1 MRDREIS
8 VEQEHLDRVYRR
20 LEEKIH
26 EAEFLMND
34 AAKRGQVGTPGALAE
49 RDAQVFRAG
58 IHLNRLNNE
67 FEDFLFGRI
76 DLLLGKDGKKGP
88 DGAYTAV
95 EPAEGAVRDD
105 GTADIAETL
114 HIGRIGVLDS
124 EYAPLVIDWRAP
136 AAAPFYRSTPVD
148 PGRVVRRRVI
158 RSKGRRVL
166 GVEDDLMRPELK
178 AFLDGGELAVIG
190 DGALMAA
197 LGQARS
203 HTMRDIV
210 ASIQAE
216 QDLVIRAPAASVTY
230 VEGGPGT
237 GKTAVALHRAAYLLY
252 QDRRRYSGGILIVSP
267 TPLLVAYTEGVLPS
281 LGEEGQVAIR
291 AIGSL
296 VDGAEATLYDS
307 PSTARAKGS
316 YRMLRVLRKAARGAL
331 ELGPAGMLGGAD
343 GSGTGAG
350 GGSASGSGASGA
362 DASGAGAG
370 GADASGTGTG
380 GANGTRSGRS
390 AGNGTGS
397 EMSGAEASGTGVGG
411 ANGTRSGRSAGNGTG
426 SEMSGAD
433 ASGSEAGEAEA
444 SGSGTSGADASGT
457 GTSGAYGTR
466 SGRSGANGAGAGNGS
481 GVGTAAANGR
491 GSGTAPASSGSASA
505 TAPTQLSFGDD
516 GDGESP
522 AAPAPVGPPTRL
534 RVVAFGRRL
543 ELEAAEL
550 ERIRRNA
557 LGGTAPV
564 NLLRPRARK
573 LLLDALWAQSGA
585 ATRHTDPE
593 LAAELRSSF
602 DEDVTSEDS
611 FIAFLDAW
619 WPELTPRA
627 VLAAMADERRL
638 GRWARRILNPGEVR
652 RVARSLRRDG
662 HSVHDI
668 AMLDELQAILGTPAR
683 PRKKRELDPL
693 DQLTGLE
700 ELMPVRE
707 ESQRERAE
715 RLAQERTE
723 YAHVIVDEAQDLTPM
738 QWRMVGRRGRHAT
751 WTVVG
756 DPAQSSW
763 SDPDEAA
770 EARDEAL
777 GTRPRR
783 RFELTVNYRNPAEI
797 AELAAKVLALAMP
810 GSKAPSA
817 VRSTGVEPRFT
828 VVQKSLG
835 ETVRAEAARLLDLV
849 DGTVGVVVAMQR
861 REEAARWLAG
871 LGERVVALGSLE
883 AKGLEYDAT
892 VVVSPAEIADESPA
906 GLRVLYV
913 ALTRATQQLTVVSAD
928 RDQPDGSGVPDLLR
942 D

>member
-1 MRDREIS
+1 MAAQAQQDSAVDSEHGPVRGDSAREDSVRDREIS

-26 EAEFLMND
+26 EAEFLMHD
-34 AAKRGQVGTPGALAE
+34 AAQRGHVGTPGALAE

-95 EPAEGAVRDD
+95 EPAEGALGPDR
-105 GTADIAETL
+105 TADIAETL
-114 HIGRIGVLDS
+114 HIGRIGVLD
-124 EYAPLVIDWRAP
+124 EDYAPLVIDWRAP

-166 GVEDDLMRPELK
+166 GVEDDLMRPEVT
-178 AFLDGGELAVIG
+178 ARLDGEELAVVG

-197 LGQARS
+197 LGQARTHS
-203 HTMRDIV
+203 MRDIV

-216 QDLVIRAPAASVTY
+216 QDRVIRAPAASVTY

-252 QDRRRYSGGILIVSP
+252 QDRRRYAGGILIVSP

-296 VDGAEATLYDS
+296 VEGAEATLYDS
-307 PSTARAKGS
+307 PATARAKGS
-316 YRMLRVLRKAARGAL
+316 ARMLRVLRKAARGAL
-331 ELGPAGMLGGAD
+331 EPAD
-343 GSGTGAG
+343 S
-350 GGSASGSGASGA
+350 
-362 DASGAGAG
+362 
-370 GADASGTGTG
+370 
-380 GANGTRSGRS
+380 
-390 AGNGTGS
+390 
-397 EMSGAEASGTGVGG
+397 
-411 ANGTRSGRSAGNGTG
+411 
-426 SEMSGAD
+426 
-433 ASGSEAGEAEA
+433 
-444 SGSGTSGADASGT
+444 
-457 GTSGAYGTR
+457 
-466 SGRSGANGAGAGNGS
+466 
-481 GVGTAAANGR
+481 
-491 GSGTAPASSGSASA
+491 
-505 TAPTQLSFGDD
+505 PTL
-516 GDGESP
+516 
-522 AAPAPVGPPTRL
+522 L

-543 ELEAAEL
+543 ELEAEEL
-550 ERIRRNA
+550 AGIRRTV

-564 NLLRPRARK
+564 NLLRPRARR
-573 LLLDALWAQSGA
+573 LLLDALWEKSGA

-602 DEDVTSEDS
+602 DEDVSSEDS
-611 FIAFLDAW
+611 FLAFLDAW
-619 WPELTPRA
+619 WPELTPGA

-638 GRWARRILNPGEVR
+638 GRWARRVLNAGEVR
-652 RVARSLRRDG
+652 KVARSLRREG

-668 AMLDELQAILGTPAR
+668 ALLDELQAIVGTPAR
-683 PRKKRELDPL
+683 PRKRREPDPL

-700 ELMPVRE
+700 ELMPQRE
-707 ESQRERAE
+707 ETQWERAE

-770 EARDEAL
+770 AARDEAL

-810 GSKAPSA
+810 GSHSPSA
-817 VRSTGVEPRFT
+817 VRSTGVEPRFA
-828 VVQKSLG
+828 VVSDSLAP
-835 ETVRAEAARLLDLV
+835 TVRAEAARLLDLV
-849 DGTVGVVVAMQR
+849 DGTVGVVVAMNR
-861 REEAARWLAG
+861 REEARRWLAG
-871 LGERVVALGSLE
+871 LGDRVVALGSLE

-913 ALTRATQQLTVVSAD
+913 ALTRATQQLTVVSCE
-928 RDQPDGSGVPDLLR
+928 RDEPDASGVPDLLR

>member
-1 MRDREIS
+1 MAAQAQQETALDAVSDKSAQDSLRDREIS
-8 VEQEHLDRVYRR
+8 GEQTHLDRVYRR
-20 LEEKIH
+20 LEEKIR

-76 DLLLGKDGKKGP
+76 DLLLGKDGQKGP

-95 EPAEGAVRDD
+95 EPADGSVRDD
-105 GTADIAETL
+105 NTADIAETL
-114 HIGRIGVLDS
+114 HIGRIGVLDT

-166 GVEDDLMRPELK
+166 GVEDDLMRPELT
-178 AFLDGGELAVIG
+178 AFLDGDRLAVIG

-252 QDRRRYSGGILIVSP
+252 QDRRRYAGGILIVSP

-307 PSTARAKGS
+307 PAVARTKGS

-331 ELGPAGMLGGAD
+331 E
-343 GSGTGAG
+343 
-350 GGSASGSGASGA
+350 
-362 DASGAGAG
+362 
-370 GADASGTGTG
+370 
-380 GANGTRSGRS
+380 AN
-390 AGNGTGS
+390 
-397 EMSGAEASGTGVGG
+397 
-411 ANGTRSGRSAGNGTG
+411 
-426 SEMSGAD
+426 
-433 ASGSEAGEAEA
+433 
-444 SGSGTSGADASGT
+444 
-457 GTSGAYGTR
+457 
-466 SGRSGANGAGAGNGS
+466 
-481 GVGTAAANGR
+481 
-491 GSGTAPASSGSASA
+491 
-505 TAPTQLSFGDD
+505 
-516 GDGESP
+516 ESP
-522 AAPAPVGPPTRL
+522 ARL

-543 ELEAAEL
+543 ELEAADL
-550 ERIRRNA
+550 ERVRQNA
-557 LGGTAPV
+557 LSGTAPV
-564 NLLRPRARK
+564 NMLRPRARK
-573 LLLDALWAQSGA
+573 LLLDALWERSGSA
-585 ATRHTDPE
+585 GRHTDPE

-602 DEDVTSEDS
+602 DEDVASEDE

-627 VLAAMADERRL
+627 VLEAMSDERKL
-638 GRWARRILNPGEVR
+638 GRWARRIFNPGEVR
-652 RVARSLRRDG
+652 RTARALKRDG
-662 HSVHDI
+662 LSVHDVAI
-668 AMLDELQAILGTPAR
+668 LDELQAILGTPAR
-683 PRKKRELDPL
+683 PRRRRDLDPL

-715 RLAQERTE
+715 RLAQERVE

-777 GTRPRR
+777 GSRPRR
-783 RFELTVNYRNPAEI
+783 RFTLTVNYRNPAEI

-810 GSKAPSA
+810 GSESPSA
-817 VRSTGVEPRFT
+817 VRSTGVKPHFA
-828 VVQKSLG
+828 VVRNSLS
-835 ETVRAEAARLLDLV
+835 ESVRAEAARLLDRV
-849 DGTVGVVVAMQR
+849 DGTVGVVVAMNR
-861 REEAARWLAG
+861 REEARRWLTG
-871 LGERVVALGSLE
+871 LGDRVVALGSLE

-928 RDQPDGSGVPDLLR
+928 RDEPDANGVPDLLR

>member
-1 MRDREIS
+1 MAVQAQQETAVGSVEVNAPDSVRDREIN

-34 AAKRGQVGTPGALAE
+34 AAQRGQVGTPGALAE

-58 IHLNRLNNE
+58 VHLNRLNNE

-95 EPAEGAVRDD
+95 EPAEGAVRPDD
-105 GTADIAETL
+105 TADIAETL

-166 GVEDDLMRPELK
+166 GVEDDLMRPELR
-178 AFLDGGELAVIG
+178 AFLDGEQLPVIG

-197 LGQARS
+197 LGQARG

-252 QDRRRYSGGILIVSP
+252 QDRRRYAGGILIVSP

-281 LGEEGQVAIR
+281 LGEEGQVAVR

-296 VDGAEATLYDS
+296 VDGAEATQYDS
-307 PSTARAKGS
+307 PAVARAKGS
-316 YRMLRVLRKAARGAL
+316 YRMLKVLRKAARGAL
-331 ELGPAGMLGGAD
+331 EGGDGGRGDTRPGRSTQPVQPVQPALDEPDEAPVPAG
-343 GSGTGAG
+343 T
-350 GGSASGSGASGA
+350 
-362 DASGAGAG
+362 
-370 GADASGTGTG
+370 
-380 GANGTRSGRS
+380 
-390 AGNGTGS
+390 
-397 EMSGAEASGTGVGG
+397 
-411 ANGTRSGRSAGNGTG
+411 
-426 SEMSGAD
+426 
-433 ASGSEAGEAEA
+433 
-444 SGSGTSGADASGT
+444 
-457 GTSGAYGTR
+457 
-466 SGRSGANGAGAGNGS
+466 
-481 GVGTAAANGR
+481 
-491 GSGTAPASSGSASA
+491 
-505 TAPTQLSFGDD
+505 
-516 GDGESP
+516 
-522 AAPAPVGPPTRL
+522 PTRL

-543 ELEAAEL
+543 ELEAADL
-550 ERIRRNA
+550 DRVRQSA
-557 LGGTAPV
+557 LSGTAPV

-573 LLLDALWAQSGA
+573 LLLDALWERSGA
-585 ATRHTDPE
+585 AGRHSDPE

-602 DEDVTSEDS
+602 DEDVSTEDA

-619 WPELTPRA
+619 WPELTPQS
-627 VLAAMADERRL
+627 VLRAMADERRL

-652 RVARSLRRDG
+652 KVARSLKRDG
-662 HSVHDI
+662 LSVHDI
-668 AMLDELQAILGTPAR
+668 AMLDELQAILGVPAR
-683 PRKKRELDPL
+683 PRKRRELDPL

-707 ESQRERAE
+707 ETQRERAE

-777 GTRPRR
+777 GSRPRR
-783 RFELTVNYRNPAEI
+783 RFQLTVNYRNPAEI

-810 GSKAPSA
+810 GAESPSA
-817 VRSTGVEPRFT
+817 VRSTGVVPRFT
-828 VVQKSLG
+828 AVRGSLAS
-835 ETVRAEAARLLDLV
+835 TVREEAERLLERV
-849 DGTVGVVVAMQR
+849 DGTVGVVVAMNR
-861 REEAARWLAG
+861 REEARRWLAG
-871 LGERVVALGSLE
+871 LGDRVVALGSLE

-913 ALTRATQQLTVVSAD
+913 ALTRATQQLTVVSGD
-928 RDQPDGSGVPDLLR
+928 RDEPDANGVPDLLR

>member
-1 MRDREIS
+1 MAAQAQQETALDPARDSVRDREIG

-26 EAEFLMND
+26 EAEFLMHD
-34 AAKRGQVGTPGALAE
+34 AAQRGQVGTPGALAE

-58 IHLNRLNNE
+58 VHLNRLNNE

-76 DLLLGKDGKKGP
+76 DLLPGKDGKKGP

-95 EPAEGAVRDD
+95 EPAEGAIRADR
-105 GTADIAETL
+105 TADIAETL
-114 HIGRIGVLDS
+114 HIGRIGVLDQD
-124 EYAPLVIDWRAP
+124 YAPLVIDWRAP

-166 GVEDDLMRPELK
+166 GVEDDLMRPELT
-178 AFLDGGELAVIG
+178 AFLDGHELAVIG

-252 QDRRRYSGGILIVSP
+252 QDRRRYAGGILIVSP

-307 PSTARAKGS
+307 PAVARAKGS
-316 YRMLRVLRKAARGAL
+316 YRMLKVLRKAARGAL
-331 ELGPAGMLGGAD
+331 ELND
-343 GSGTGAG
+343 
-350 GGSASGSGASGA
+350 
-362 DASGAGAG
+362 
-370 GADASGTGTG
+370 
-380 GANGTRSGRS
+380 
-390 AGNGTGS
+390 
-397 EMSGAEASGTGVGG
+397 
-411 ANGTRSGRSAGNGTG
+411 
-426 SEMSGAD
+426 
-433 ASGSEAGEAEA
+433 
-444 SGSGTSGADASGT
+444 
-457 GTSGAYGTR
+457 
-466 SGRSGANGAGAGNGS
+466 
-481 GVGTAAANGR
+481 
-491 GSGTAPASSGSASA
+491 
-505 TAPTQLSFGDD
+505 
-516 GDGESP
+516 SP
-522 AAPAPVGPPTRL
+522 QRL

-543 ELEAAEL
+543 ELEAGEL
-550 ERIRRNA
+550 EHIRRIA

-573 LLLDALWAQSGA
+573 LLLDALWEKSGG

-602 DEDVTSEDS
+602 DEDVVSEDP
-611 FIAFLDAW
+611 FIEFLDAW
-619 WPELTPRA
+619 WPELTPQA
-627 VLAAMADERRL
+627 VLRAMADERRL

-652 RVARSLRRDG
+652 KVARSLKRDG

-668 AMLDELQAILGTPAR
+668 AMLDELQAVLGAPAR
-683 PRKKRELDPL
+683 PRRRRELDPL

-715 RLAQERTE
+715 RLAQERVE

-738 QWRMVGRRGRHAT
+738 QWRMIGRRGRHAT
-751 WTVVG
+751 WTIVG

-777 GTRPRR
+777 GSRPRR
-783 RFELTVNYRNPAEI
+783 RFRLTVNYRNPAEI

-810 GSKAPSA
+810 GSESPSA
-817 VRSTGVEPRFT
+817 VRSTGVEPRFS
-828 VVQKSLG
+828 VVRDSLPQ
-835 ETVRAEAARLLDLV
+835 TVREEAARLLDRV
-849 DGTVGVVVAMQR
+849 DGTVGVVVAMNR

-871 LGERVVALGSLE
+871 LGDRVVALGSLE

-913 ALTRATQQLTVVSAD
+913 ALTRATQQLTIVSAE
-928 RDQPDGSGVPDLLR
+928 RDEPDEAGVPDLLR

>member
-1 MRDREIS
+1 MAAQAQQESAVGSVRPSAAEKSAQDDSVRDREIG
-8 VEQEHLDRVYRR
+8 VEQHHLDRVYRR
-20 LEEKIH
+20 LEVKIH

-34 AAKRGQVGTPGALAE
+34 AAQRGQVGTPGALAE

-95 EPAEGAVRDD
+95 EPAEGAVREDN
-105 GTADIAETL
+105 TADIAETL
-114 HIGRIGVLDS
+114 HIGRIGVLDADYS
-124 EYAPLVIDWRAP
+124 PLVIDWRAP

-158 RSKGRRVL
+158 RSKGRKVL
-166 GVEDDLMRPELK
+166 GVEDDLMRPELT
-178 AFLDGGELAVIG
+178 AALDGRRLSVVG

-203 HTMRDIV
+203 HSMRDIV

-252 QDRRRYSGGILIVSP
+252 QDRRRYAGGILIVSP

-296 VDGAEATLYDS
+296 VDGVSATLYDS
-307 PSTARAKGS
+307 PAVARAKGS
-316 YRMLRVLRKAARGAL
+316 YRMLKVLRKAARGAL
-331 ELGPAGMLGGAD
+331 ETP
-343 GSGTGAG
+343 
-350 GGSASGSGASGA
+350 
-362 DASGAGAG
+362 
-370 GADASGTGTG
+370 G
-380 GANGTRSGRS
+380 GANGR
-390 AGNGTGS
+390 
-397 EMSGAEASGTGVGG
+397 
-411 ANGTRSGRSAGNGTG
+411 
-426 SEMSGAD
+426 
-433 ASGSEAGEAEA
+433 
-444 SGSGTSGADASGT
+444 
-457 GTSGAYGTR
+457 
-466 SGRSGANGAGAGNGS
+466 NGS
-481 GVGTAAANGR
+481 GGSRNAA
-491 GSGTAPASSGSASA
+491 SGQLAFGEPDTAPAGS
-505 TAPTQLSFGDD
+505 
-516 GDGESP
+516 
-522 AAPAPVGPPTRL
+522 PTRL
-534 RVVAFGRRL
+534 RVVAFGRRV
-543 ELEAAEL
+543 ELESAEL
-550 ERIRRNA
+550 DRIKQNA
-557 LGGTAPV
+557 LSGTAPV

-573 LLLDALWAQSGA
+573 LLLDALWARSGA
-585 ATRHTDPE
+585 GTRHSDPE

-611 FIAFLDAW
+611 FLTFLDAW
-619 WPELTPRA
+619 WPELTPRG
-627 VLAAMADERRL
+627 VLTAMADERRL

-652 RVARSLRRDG
+652 RVARSLKRDG
-662 HSVHDI
+662 LSVHDV
-668 AMLDELQAILGTPAR
+668 AMLDELQAIVGMPAR
-683 PRKKRELDPL
+683 PRKRRDLDPL

-783 RFELTVNYRNPAEI
+783 RFTLTVNYRNPAEI

-810 GSKAPSA
+810 GSDSPSA
-817 VRSTGVEPRFT
+817 VRSTGVEPRFA
-828 VVQKSLG
+828 VVRESLAQ
-835 ETVRAEAARLLDLV
+835 TVRAEAARLLDRV
-849 DGTVGVVVAMQR
+849 DGTVGVVVAMNR

-871 LGERVVALGSLE
+871 LGDRVVALGSLE
-883 AKGLEYDAT
+883 AKGLEYDAN

-913 ALTRATQQLTVVSAD
+913 ALTRATQQLTVVSSD
-928 RDQPDGSGVPDLLR
+928 RDDPDASGVPDLLR

>member
-1 MRDREIS
+1 MAAQAQPSAVGSVHDSVRDREIS
-8 VEQEHLDRVYRR
+8 VEQEHLDRVYLR

-58 IHLNRLNNE
+58 VHLNRLNNE

-95 EPAEGAVRDD
+95 EPAEGAVRED

-178 AFLDGGELAVIG
+178 ALLDGHELAVIG

-296 VDGAEATLYDS
+296 VDGVEATLYDS

-316 YRMLRVLRKAARGAL
+316 YRMLKVLRKAARGAL
-331 ELGPAGMLGGAD
+331 E
-343 GSGTGAG
+343 GT
-350 GGSASGSGASGA
+350 SGSGASRGA
-362 DASGAGAG
+362 P
-370 GADASGTGTG
+370 
-380 GANGTRSGRS
+380 SGRRDR
-390 AGNGTGS
+390 
-397 EMSGAEASGTGVGG
+397 AEAVAQLAFGG
-411 ANGTRSGRSAGNGTG
+411 DDSPAG
-426 SEMSGAD
+426 
-433 ASGSEAGEAEA
+433 
-444 SGSGTSGADASGT
+444 
-457 GTSGAYGTR
+457 
-466 SGRSGANGAGAGNGS
+466 
-481 GVGTAAANGR
+481 
-491 GSGTAPASSGSASA
+491 
-505 TAPTQLSFGDD
+505 QLAFGDD
-516 GDGESP
+516 TQ
-522 AAPAPVGPPTRL
+522 APAGPPTRL
-534 RVVAFGRRL
+534 RVVAFNRRL
-543 ELEAAEL
+543 ELEAPEL
-550 ERIRRNA
+550 ERIRHNA

-573 LLLDALWAQSGA
+573 LLLDALWARSGA
-585 ATRHTDPE
+585 AGRHTDPE

-602 DEDVTSEDS
+602 DEDVSTEDS
-611 FIAFLDAW
+611 FVDFLNAW
-619 WPELTPRA
+619 WPELTPKA
-627 VLAAMADERRL
+627 VLTAMADERRL

-652 RVARSLRRDG
+652 KVARSLRRDG
-662 HSVHDI
+662 YSVHDI

-683 PRKKRELDPL
+683 PKKRRELDPL
-693 DQLTGLE
+693 DQLSGLE

-707 ESQRERAE
+707 ETQRERAE

-763 SDPDEAA
+763 SDPEEAA

-810 GSKAPSA
+810 GSKSPSA

-828 VVQKSLG
+828 SVQDSLAK
-835 ETVRAEAARLLDLV
+835 TVREEAARLLDRV

-871 LGERVVALGSLE
+871 LGDRVVALGSLE

-892 VVVSPAEIADESPA
+892 IVVSPAEIADESPA

-928 RDQPDGSGVPDLLR
+928 RDEPDSNGVPDLLR

>member
-1 MRDREIS
+1 MAAQVQQEMALDPVGDSVRDREIG
-8 VEQEHLDRVYRR
+8 VEQEHLDRVYQR

-34 AAKRGQVGTPGALAE
+34 AAQRGQVGTPGALAE

-76 DLLLGKDGKKGP
+76 DLLQGKDGKKGP

-95 EPAEGAVRDD
+95 EPAEGAVRPDN
-105 GTADIAETL
+105 TADIAETL
-114 HIGRIGVLDS
+114 HIGRIGVLDA

-158 RSKGRRVL
+158 RSKGRKVL

-178 AFLDGGELAVIG
+178 ATLAGNELPVIG

-252 QDRRRYSGGILIVSP
+252 QDRRRYAGGILIVSP

-291 AIGSL
+291 AVGSL
-296 VDGAEATLYDS
+296 VDGAEATQYDA
-307 PSTARAKGS
+307 PAVARAKGS
-316 YRMLRVLRKAARGAL
+316 YRMLKVLRQAARGAL
-331 ELGPAGMLGGAD
+331 ETPGAPGG
-343 GSGTGAG
+343 
-350 GGSASGSGASGA
+350 
-362 DASGAGAG
+362 
-370 GADASGTGTG
+370 
-380 GANGTRSGRS
+380 N
-390 AGNGTGS
+390 
-397 EMSGAEASGTGVGG
+397 
-411 ANGTRSGRSAGNGTG
+411 
-426 SEMSGAD
+426 
-433 ASGSEAGEAEA
+433 
-444 SGSGTSGADASGT
+444 
-457 GTSGAYGTR
+457 
-466 SGRSGANGAGAGNGS
+466 
-481 GVGTAAANGR
+481 
-491 GSGTAPASSGSASA
+491 SASA
-505 TAPTQLSFGDD
+505 PAGQVSSGQPSSGQLSFGDE
-516 GDGESP
+516 GEDGEEGDETGTR
-522 AAPAPVGPPTRL
+522 APAVTPTRL

-543 ELEAAEL
+543 ELEAPEL
-550 ERIRRNA
+550 DRIRSNA
-557 LGGTAPV
+557 LSGTAPV

-573 LLLDALWAQSGA
+573 LLLDALWSRSGA
-585 ATRHTDPE
+585 GSRHTDPE

-602 DEDVTSEDS
+602 DEDVSSEDD

-652 RVARSLRRDG
+652 RVARSLKRDG
-662 HSVHDI
+662 LSVHDV
-668 AMLDELQAILGTPAR
+668 AMLDELEAIVGTPTR
-683 PRKKRELDPL
+683 PRKKRDFDPL

-700 ELMPVRE
+700 ELMPQRE
-707 ESQRERAE
+707 ETQRERAE

-738 QWRMVGRRGRHAT
+738 QWRMIGRRGRHAT

-763 SDPDEAA
+763 SHPDEAA

-777 GTRPRR
+777 GSRPRR
-783 RFELTVNYRNPAEI
+783 RFTLTVNYRNPAEI
-797 AELAAKVLALAMP
+797 AALAAKVLALAMP
-810 GSKAPSA
+810 GSESPRA
-817 VRSTGVEPRFT
+817 VRSTGVQPRFVT
-828 VVQKSLG
+828 AVPAAGSAGGATGGAAGGQGSGGAREALSK
-835 ETVRAEAARLLDLV
+835 TVREEAARLLDQV
-849 DGTVGVVVAMQR
+849 DGTVGVVVAMNR
-861 REEAARWLAG
+861 RGEAARWLAG
-871 LGERVVALGSLE
+871 LGDRVVALGSLE

-913 ALTRATQQLTVVSAD
+913 ALTRATQQLTIVSAA
-928 RDQPDGSGVPDLLR
+928 RDEPDADGVPDLLR

>member
-1 MRDREIS
+1 MAAQVQQSAVGSVHDAQDSVRDREIS
-8 VEQEHLDRVYRR
+8 VEQEHLDRVYQR

-26 EAEFLMND
+26 EAEFLMRD

-58 IHLNRLNNE
+58 VHLNRLNNE

-95 EPAEGAVRDD
+95 EPAEGAVRPDNS
-105 GTADIAETL
+105 ADIAETL
-114 HIGRIGVLDS
+114 HIGRIGVLDEDYS
-124 EYAPLVIDWRAP
+124 PLVIDWRAP
-136 AAAPFYRSTPVD
+136 AAAPFYRSTPVE

-166 GVEDDLMRPELK
+166 GVEDDLMRPELT
-178 AFLDGGELAVIG
+178 AFLDGDRLPVIG

-197 LGQARS
+197 LGQARG

-210 ASIQAE
+210 SSIQAE
-216 QDLVIRAPAASVTY
+216 QDMVIRAPAASITY

-252 QDRRRYSGGILIVSP
+252 QDRRRYAGGILIVSP

-307 PSTARAKGS
+307 PAVARAKGS
-316 YRMLRVLRKAARGAL
+316 YRMLKVLRKAARGAL
-331 ELGPAGMLGGAD
+331 ELGPAAP
-343 GSGTGAG
+343 
-350 GGSASGSGASGA
+350 
-362 DASGAGAG
+362 
-370 GADASGTGTG
+370 
-380 GANGTRSGRS
+380 
-390 AGNGTGS
+390 
-397 EMSGAEASGTGVGG
+397 AEAP
-411 ANGTRSGRSAGNGTG
+411 
-426 SEMSGAD
+426 
-433 ASGSEAGEAEA
+433 AEE
-444 SGSGTSGADASGT
+444 TVT
-457 GTSGAYGTR
+457 
-466 SGRSGANGAGAGNGS
+466 
-481 GVGTAAANGR
+481 
-491 GSGTAPASSGSASA
+491 
-505 TAPTQLSFGDD
+505 
-516 GDGESP
+516 
-522 AAPAPVGPPTRL
+522 GPPGRL

-543 ELEAAEL
+543 ELEADEL
-550 ERIRRNA
+550 ERIRRTA

-573 LLLDALWAQSGA
+573 LLLDALWDRSGA

-602 DEDVTSEDS
+602 DEDITSEDS

-619 WPELTPRA
+619 WPELTPKA
-627 VLAAMADERRL
+627 VLAAMADEKRL
-638 GRWARRILNPGEVR
+638 GRWARRVLNPGEVR
-652 RVARSLRRDG
+652 KVARSLRRDG
-662 HSVHDI
+662 YSVHDI
-668 AMLDELQAILGTPAR
+668 AMLDELQAILGAPAR

-723 YAHVIVDEAQDLTPM
+723 YAHVIVDEAQDVTPM

-783 RFELTVNYRNPAEI
+783 RFQLTVNYRNPAEI

-810 GSKAPSA
+810 GSEAPSA
-817 VRSTGVEPRFT
+817 VRSTGVQPRFT
-828 VVQKSLG
+828 VVRESL
-835 ETVRAEAARLLDLV
+835 ERTVRAEAERLLGLV
-849 DGTVGVVVAMQR
+849 DGTVGVVVAMNR
-861 REEAARWLAG
+861 REEARRWLAG
-871 LGERVVALGSLE
+871 LGDRVVALGSLE

-913 ALTRATQQLTVVSAD
+913 ALTRATQQLTVVSGE
-928 RDQPDGSGVPDLLR
+928 RDEPDAAGVPDLLR

>member
-1 MRDREIS
+1 MAAQAQQESAVVPVHDSVRDREIR

-20 LEEKIH
+20 LEEKIS
-26 EAEFLMND
+26 EAEFLMRD
-34 AAKRGQVGTPGALAE
+34 AAQRGHVGTPGALAE

-58 IHLNRLNNE
+58 VHLNRLHNE
-67 FEDFLFGRI
+67 YEDFLFGRI
-76 DLLLGKDGKKGP
+76 DLLPGKDGKKGP

-95 EPAEGAVRDD
+95 EPAEGAVRPDN
-105 GTADIAETL
+105 TADIAETL
-114 HIGRIGVLDS
+114 HIGRIGVLD
-124 EYAPLVIDWRAP
+124 EDYAPLVIDWRAP

-158 RSKGRRVL
+158 RSKGRRVQS
-166 GVEDDLMRPELK
+166 VEDDLMRPELT
-178 AFLDGGELAVIG
+178 ASLDGRELAVIG

-197 LGQARS
+197 LGQART

-252 QDRRRYSGGILIVSP
+252 QDRRRYAGGILIVSP

-296 VDGAEATLYDS
+296 VDGAEATVYDS
-307 PSTARAKGS
+307 PAVARIKGS
-316 YRMLRVLRKAARGAL
+316 YRMLRLLRKAARGAL
-331 ELGPAGMLGGAD
+331 ELND
-343 GSGTGAG
+343 
-350 GGSASGSGASGA
+350 
-362 DASGAGAG
+362 
-370 GADASGTGTG
+370 
-380 GANGTRSGRS
+380 
-390 AGNGTGS
+390 
-397 EMSGAEASGTGVGG
+397 
-411 ANGTRSGRSAGNGTG
+411 
-426 SEMSGAD
+426 
-433 ASGSEAGEAEA
+433 
-444 SGSGTSGADASGT
+444 
-457 GTSGAYGTR
+457 
-466 SGRSGANGAGAGNGS
+466 
-481 GVGTAAANGR
+481 
-491 GSGTAPASSGSASA
+491 
-505 TAPTQLSFGDD
+505 
-516 GDGESP
+516 SP
-522 AAPAPVGPPTRL
+522 QRL

-543 ELEAAEL
+543 ELEAEEL
-550 ERIRRNA
+550 ADVRRTA

-573 LLLDALWAQSGA
+573 LLLDALWERSGA
-585 ATRHTDPE
+585 GNRHTDPE

-602 DEDVTSEDS
+602 DEDITSEDD
-611 FIAFLDAW
+611 FTAFLDAW
-619 WPELTPRA
+619 WPELTPAA
-627 VLAAMADERRL
+627 VLDAVADERRL
-638 GRWARRILNPGEVR
+638 GRWARRVLNPGEVR
-652 RVARSLRRDG
+652 KLARSLQRDG
-662 HSVHDI
+662 RSVHDI
-668 AMLDELQAILGTPAR
+668 ALLDELQAILGAPAR
-683 PRKKRELDPL
+683 PRKKREIDPL

-707 ESQRERAE
+707 ETQRERAE
-715 RLAQERTE
+715 RLAQERVE

-770 EARDEAL
+770 QARDEAL

-797 AELAAKVLALAMP
+797 AELASKVLALAMP
-810 GSKAPSA
+810 GSESPRA
-817 VRSTGVEPRFT
+817 VRSTGVEPRFA
-828 VVQKSLG
+828 VAPGALG
-835 ETVRAEAARLLDLV
+835 DTVRAEAARLLERV
-849 DGTVGVVVAMQR
+849 DGTVGVVVAMRR
-861 REEAARWLAG
+861 REEARRWLDG
-871 LGERVVALGSLE
+871 LGDRVVALGSLE

-913 ALTRATQQLTVVSAD
+913 ALTRATQQLTVVSAE
-928 RDQPDGSGVPDLLR
+928 RDEPDAAGVPDLLR

>member
-1 MRDREIS
+1 MAAQAQQESAVVPVHDTVRDREIR

-20 LEEKIH
+20 LEEKIS
-26 EAEFLMND
+26 EAEFLMRD
-34 AAKRGQVGTPGALAE
+34 AAQRGHVGTPGALAE
-49 RDAQVFRAG
+49 RDAMVFRAG
-58 IHLNRLNNE
+58 VHLNRLHNE
-67 FEDFLFGRI
+67 YEDFLFGRI

-95 EPAEGAVRDD
+95 EPAEGAVRPDN
-105 GTADIAETL
+105 TAEIAETL
-114 HIGRIGVLDS
+114 HIGRIGVLD
-124 EYAPLVIDWRAP
+124 EDYAPLVIDWRAP

-158 RSKGRRVL
+158 RSKGRRL
-166 GVEDDLMRPELK
+166 QSVEDDLMRPELK
-178 AFLDGGELAVIG
+178 ATLDGRELAVIG

-197 LGQARS
+197 LGQART

-252 QDRRRYSGGILIVSP
+252 QDRRRYAGGILIVSP

-296 VDGAEATLYDS
+296 VDGAEATVYDS
-307 PSTARAKGS
+307 PAVARIKGS
-316 YRMLRVLRKAARGAL
+316 YRMLKVLRKAARGAL
-331 ELGPAGMLGGAD
+331 ELND
-343 GSGTGAG
+343 
-350 GGSASGSGASGA
+350 
-362 DASGAGAG
+362 
-370 GADASGTGTG
+370 
-380 GANGTRSGRS
+380 
-390 AGNGTGS
+390 
-397 EMSGAEASGTGVGG
+397 
-411 ANGTRSGRSAGNGTG
+411 
-426 SEMSGAD
+426 
-433 ASGSEAGEAEA
+433 
-444 SGSGTSGADASGT
+444 
-457 GTSGAYGTR
+457 
-466 SGRSGANGAGAGNGS
+466 
-481 GVGTAAANGR
+481 
-491 GSGTAPASSGSASA
+491 
-505 TAPTQLSFGDD
+505 
-516 GDGESP
+516 SP
-522 AAPAPVGPPTRL
+522 QRL

-543 ELEAAEL
+543 ELEAEEL
-550 ERIRRNA
+550 AAIRRTA

-573 LLLDALWAQSGA
+573 LLLDALWERSGA
-585 ATRHTDPE
+585 GNRHTDPE

-602 DEDVTSEDS
+602 DEDITSEDD
-611 FIAFLDAW
+611 FTAFLDAW
-619 WPELTPRA
+619 WPELTPAA
-627 VLAAMADERRL
+627 VLDAMADERRL
-638 GRWARRILNPGEVR
+638 GRWARRILNQGEVR
-652 RVARSLRRDG
+652 KLARALQRDG
-662 HSVHDI
+662 RSVHDI
-668 AMLDELQAILGTPAR
+668 AMLDELQAILGAPAR
-683 PRKKRELDPL
+683 PRKKREVDPL

-707 ESQRERAE
+707 ETQRERAE
-715 RLAQERTE
+715 RLAQERVE

-751 WTVVG
+751 WTIVG

-770 EARDEAL
+770 QARDEAL
-777 GTRPRR
+777 GSRPRR

-810 GSKAPSA
+810 GSESPRA
-817 VRSTGVEPRFT
+817 VRSTGVEPRFAVAGRT
-828 VVQKSLG
+828 LG
-835 ETVRAEAARLLDLV
+835 DTVRAEAARLLERV
-849 DGTVGVVVAMQR
+849 DGTVGVVVAMRR
-861 REEAARWLAG
+861 REEARRWLDG
-871 LGERVVALGSLE
+871 LGDRVVALGSLE

-913 ALTRATQQLTVVSAD
+913 ALTRATQQLTVVSAE
-928 RDQPDGSGVPDLLR
+928 RDEPDAEGVPDLLR

>member
-1 MRDREIS
+1 MAAQVQQSAVGSVHDAHDSVRDREIS

-105 GTADIAETL
+105 NTADIAETL
-114 HIGRIGVLDS
+114 HIGRIGVLD
-124 EYAPLVIDWRAP
+124 EDYAPLVIDWRAP
-136 AAAPFYRSTPVD
+136 AAAPFYRATPVD

-166 GVEDDLMRPELK
+166 GVEDDLMRPELT
-178 AFLDGGELAVIG
+178 ARLDGRELPVIG

-210 ASIQAE
+210 SSIQAE
-216 QDLVIRAPAASVTY
+216 QDLVIRAPAASITY

-252 QDRRRYSGGILIVSP
+252 QDRRRYAGGILIVSP

-296 VDGAEATLYDS
+296 AVDAVGAEATLYDS
-307 PSTARAKGS
+307 PSVARAKGS
-316 YRMLRVLRKAARGAL
+316 YRMLKVLRKAARGAL
-331 ELGPAGMLGGAD
+331 ELG
-343 GSGTGAG
+343 T
-350 GGSASGSGASGA
+350 
-362 DASGAGAG
+362 
-370 GADASGTGTG
+370 
-380 GANGTRSGRS
+380 
-390 AGNGTGS
+390 
-397 EMSGAEASGTGVGG
+397 
-411 ANGTRSGRSAGNGTG
+411 
-426 SEMSGAD
+426 
-433 ASGSEAGEAEA
+433 
-444 SGSGTSGADASGT
+444 
-457 GTSGAYGTR
+457 
-466 SGRSGANGAGAGNGS
+466 
-481 GVGTAAANGR
+481 TAAAAQLALDDEAEQQVM
-491 GSGTAPASSGSASA
+491 SAP
-505 TAPTQLSFGDD
+505 
-516 GDGESP
+516 P
-522 AAPAPVGPPTRL
+522 ARL

-550 ERIRRNA
+550 ERIRRTA

-573 LLLDALWAQSGA
+573 LLLDALWAKSGA
-585 ATRHTDPE
+585 ATRHNDPE

-602 DEDVTSEDS
+602 DEDVTGEDA

-619 WPELTPRA
+619 WPELTPKA
-627 VLAAMADERRL
+627 VLAAMADEKRL

-652 RVARSLRRDG
+652 RVARSLQRDG

-668 AMLDELQAILGTPAR
+668 AMLDELQAILGAPAR
-683 PRKKRELDPL
+683 PRKRRELDPL

-707 ESQRERAE
+707 ETQWERAE

-783 RFELTVNYRNPAEI
+783 RFQLTVNYRNPAEI

-810 GSKAPSA
+810 GSEAPRA
-817 VRSTGVEPRFT
+817 VRSTGVEPRFVTTNMGHST
-828 VVQKSLG
+828 VVRESLG
-835 ETVRAEAARLLDLV
+835 RTVRAEAERLLELV
-849 DGTVGVVVAMQR
+849 DGTVGVVVAMNR
-861 REEAARWLAG
+861 REEARRWLTG
-871 LGERVVALGSLE
+871 LGDRVVALGSLE

-913 ALTRATQQLTVVSAD
+913 ALTRATQQLTVVSGERDEAD
-928 RDQPDGSGVPDLLR
+928 PAGVPDLLR

>member
-1 MRDREIS
+1 MAAQAQQSAVGSVQDSIRDHEIG

-58 IHLNRLNNE
+58 VHLNRLNNE

-95 EPAEGAVRDD
+95 EPAEGAVREDS
-105 GTADIAETL
+105 TADIAETL

-158 RSKGRRVL
+158 RSKGRKVL
-166 GVEDDLMRPELK
+166 GVEDDLMRPELR
-178 AFLDGGELAVIG
+178 AFLDGHELPVIG

-252 QDRRRYSGGILIVSP
+252 QDRRRYAGGILIVSP

-296 VDGAEATLYDS
+296 VDGVEATLYDS
-307 PSTARAKGS
+307 PSVARAKGS
-316 YRMLRVLRKAARGAL
+316 YRMLKVLRKAARGAL
-331 ELGPAGMLGGAD
+331 ELGSHSGG
-343 GSGTGAG
+343 
-350 GGSASGSGASGA
+350 SGSGQLAF
-362 DASGAGAG
+362 
-370 GADASGTGTG
+370 
-380 GANGTRSGRS
+380 
-390 AGNGTGS
+390 
-397 EMSGAEASGTGVGG
+397 
-411 ANGTRSGRSAGNGTG
+411 
-426 SEMSGAD
+426 
-433 ASGSEAGEAEA
+433 GEED
-444 SGSGTSGADASGT
+444 TS
-457 GTSGAYGTR
+457 
-466 SGRSGANGAGAGNGS
+466 
-481 GVGTAAANGR
+481 TA
-491 GSGTAPASSGSASA
+491 
-505 TAPTQLSFGDD
+505 
-516 GDGESP
+516 SP
-522 AAPAPVGPPTRL
+522 AAPPTRL

-543 ELEAAEL
+543 ELGADEL
-550 ERIRRNA
+550 ENVRRNA
-557 LGGTAPV
+557 LSGTAPV

-573 LLLDALWAQSGA
+573 LLLDALWARSGA
-585 ATRHTDPE
+585 GTRHTDPE

-602 DEDVTSEDS
+602 DEDITSEDS
-611 FIAFLDAW
+611 FIEFLDAW
-619 WPELTPRA
+619 WPELTPKA

-662 HSVHDI
+662 LSVHDI
-668 AMLDELQAILGTPAR
+668 AMLDELQAVLGTPAR
-683 PRKKRELDPL
+683 PRKRRELDPL
-693 DQLTGLE
+693 DHLTGLE

-715 RLAQERTE
+715 RLAQERVE

-783 RFELTVNYRNPAEI
+783 RFQLTVNYRNPSEI
-797 AELAAKVLALAMP
+797 ADLAAKVLALAMP
-810 GSKAPSA
+810 GSTAPSA
-817 VRSTGVEPRFT
+817 VRSTGVQPRFVT
-828 VVQKSLG
+828 TNNGRGTAARNMVVRKSLG
-835 ETVRAEAARLLDLV
+835 ETVREEAARLLDLV
-849 DGTVGVVVAMQR
+849 DGTVGVVVAMNR
-861 REEAARWLAG
+861 REEAARWLTG
-871 LGERVVALGSLE
+871 LGDRVVALGSLE

-913 ALTRATQQLTVVSAD
+913 ALTRATQQLTVVSAE
-928 RDQPDGSGVPDLLR
+928 RDQPDRDGVPDLLR

>member
-1 MRDREIS
+1 MAAQAQPSAVGSVHDSVRDREIS
-8 VEQEHLDRVYRR
+8 VEQEHLDRVYQR

-105 GTADIAETL
+105 NTADIAETL

-124 EYAPLVIDWRAP
+124 DYAPLVIDWRAP

-158 RSKGRRVL
+158 RSKGRKVL

-178 AFLDGGELAVIG
+178 ATLDGHELAVIG

-252 QDRRRYSGGILIVSP
+252 QDRRRYAGGILIVSP

-307 PSTARAKGS
+307 PSVARAKGS
-316 YRMLRVLRKAARGAL
+316 YRMLKVLRKAARGAL
-331 ELGPAGMLGGAD
+331 EQ
-343 GSGTGAG
+343 GAG
-350 GGSASGSGASGA
+350 GGTRPGGSAGRP
-362 DASGAGAG
+362 GAGA
-370 GADASGTGTG
+370 
-380 GANGTRSGRS
+380 
-390 AGNGTGS
+390 
-397 EMSGAEASGTGVGG
+397 
-411 ANGTRSGRSAGNGTG
+411 
-426 SEMSGAD
+426 
-433 ASGSEAGEAEA
+433 
-444 SGSGTSGADASGT
+444 
-457 GTSGAYGTR
+457 
-466 SGRSGANGAGAGNGS
+466 
-481 GVGTAAANGR
+481 
-491 GSGTAPASSGSASA
+491 PA
-505 TAPTQLSFGDD
+505 QLAFGDD
-516 GDGESP
+516 ADGD
-522 AAPAPVGPPTRL
+522 AATPQTPSGPPTRL

-543 ELEAAEL
+543 ELEAGDL
-550 ERIRRNA
+550 DRIRHNT

-585 ATRHTDPE
+585 AGRHTDPE

-602 DEDVTSEDS
+602 DEDVASEDS
-611 FIAFLDAW
+611 FIEFLDAW
-619 WPELTPRA
+619 WPELTPKA
-627 VLAAMADERRL
+627 VLTAMSDERRL

-652 RVARSLRRDG
+652 KVARSLKRDG
-662 HSVHDI
+662 LSVHDI
-668 AMLDELQAILGTPAR
+668 AMLDELQSILGTPAR
-683 PRKKRELDPL
+683 PKKRRELDPL

-700 ELMPVRE
+700 ELMPTRE
-707 ESQRERAE
+707 ETQRERAE
-715 RLAQERTE
+715 RLAQERVE

-770 EARDEAL
+770 GARDEAL
-777 GTRPRR
+777 GSRPRR
-783 RFELTVNYRNPAEI
+783 RFQLTVNYRNPSEI
-797 AELAAKVLALAMP
+797 ADLAAKVLALAMP
-810 GSKAPSA
+810 GSESPRA
-817 VRSTGVEPRFT
+817 VRSTGVEPRFVAT
-828 VVQKSLG
+828 NTGHSGVVRGSLG
-835 ETVRAEAARLLDLV
+835 QRVREEAARLLDLV

-861 REEAARWLAG
+861 REEAARWLTG
-871 LGERVVALGSLE
+871 LGDRVVALGSLE

-913 ALTRATQQLTVVSAD
+913 ALTRATQQLTVVSGD
-928 RDQPDGSGVPDLLR
+928 RDQPDASGVPDLLR

>member
-1 MRDREIS
+1 MAAQEAVDTVRDREIG
-8 VEQEHLDRVYRR
+8 VEQEHLDQVYRR

-34 AAKRGQVGTPGALAE
+34 AAQRGQVGTPGALAE

-76 DLLLGKDGKKGP
+76 DLLYGKDGKKGP
-88 DGAYTAV
+88 DGAYTSV
-95 EPAEGAVRDD
+95 EPAEDAVRADN
-105 GTADIAETL
+105 TADIGETL

-124 EYAPLVIDWRAP
+124 DYAPLVIDWRAP

-158 RSKGRRVL
+158 RSKGRQVL
-166 GVEDDLMRPELK
+166 GVEDDLMRPELR
-178 AFLDGGELAVIG
+178 ATLDGRELPVIG

-210 ASIQAE
+210 SSIQAE

-252 QDRRRYSGGILIVSP
+252 QDRRRYAGGILIVSP
-267 TPLLVAYTEGVLPS
+267 TPLLVSYTEGVLPS

-291 AIGSL
+291 AVGSL
-296 VDGAEATLYDS
+296 VDGAEATAYDD
-307 PSTARAKGS
+307 PAVARIKGS
-316 YRMLRVLRKAARGAL
+316 SRMLAVLRKAARGAL
-331 ELGPAGMLGGAD
+331 ETPAPRAQPELGEDADRAPAG
-343 GSGTGAG
+343 T
-350 GGSASGSGASGA
+350 
-362 DASGAGAG
+362 
-370 GADASGTGTG
+370 
-380 GANGTRSGRS
+380 
-390 AGNGTGS
+390 
-397 EMSGAEASGTGVGG
+397 
-411 ANGTRSGRSAGNGTG
+411 
-426 SEMSGAD
+426 
-433 ASGSEAGEAEA
+433 
-444 SGSGTSGADASGT
+444 
-457 GTSGAYGTR
+457 
-466 SGRSGANGAGAGNGS
+466 
-481 GVGTAAANGR
+481 
-491 GSGTAPASSGSASA
+491 
-505 TAPTQLSFGDD
+505 
-516 GDGESP
+516 
-522 AAPAPVGPPTRL
+522 PTRL

-543 ELEAAEL
+543 ELEADEL
-550 ERIRRNA
+550 RRIRHNV

-564 NLLRPRARK
+564 NLLRPRARR
-573 LLLDALWAQSGA
+573 LLLDALYAKSGA
-585 ATRHTDPE
+585 IGRHSDPE

-602 DEDVTSEDS
+602 DEDVSTEDS
-611 FIAFLDAW
+611 FLGFLDAW
-619 WPELTPRA
+619 WPELTPRQ
-627 VLAAMADERRL
+627 VLDAMADERRL

-652 RVARSLRRDG
+652 RLARSLRRPEL
-662 HSVHDI
+662 SVHDV
-668 AMLDELQAILGTPAR
+668 ALLDELNTLLGAPAR
-683 PRKKRELDPL
+683 PRRKREYDPL

-700 ELMPVRE
+700 ELMPTRE
-707 ESQRERAE
+707 ETQRERAE
-715 RLAQERTE
+715 RLAAERTE

-777 GTRPRR
+777 GSRPRR

-810 GSKAPSA
+810 GKESPRA
-817 VRSTGVEPRFT
+817 VRSTGVEPRF
-828 VVQKSLG
+828 VAVPEGAREADLA
-835 ETVRAEAARLLDLV
+835 ETVRFEARRLLEQV
-849 DGTVGVVVAMQR
+849 EGTVGVVVAMRR
-861 REEAARWLAG
+861 REEAARWLAE
-871 LGERVVALGSLE
+871 LGDRVVALGSLE

-913 ALTRATQQLTVVSAD
+913 ALTRATQQLTVVAGAGD
-928 RDQPDGSGVPDLLR
+928 LPDGEGVPDLLR

>member
-1 MRDREIS
+1 MAAQAQQDSAVDSVHDSVRDREIS
-8 VEQEHLDRVYRR
+8 VEQAHLDRVYRR

-26 EAEFLMND
+26 EAEFLMHD
-34 AAKRGQVGTPGALAE
+34 AAQRGHVGTPGALAE

-95 EPAEGAVRDD
+95 EPAEGAVRPDD
-105 GTADIAETL
+105 TADIAETL
-114 HIGRIGVLDS
+114 HIGRIGVLD
-124 EYAPLVIDWRAP
+124 EDYAPLVIDWRAP

-166 GVEDDLMRPELK
+166 GVEDDLMRPEIT
-178 AFLDGGELAVIG
+178 AYLDGEALPVIG

-197 LGQARS
+197 LGQARTHS
-203 HTMRDIV
+203 MRDIV

-307 PSTARAKGS
+307 PAVARAKGS
-316 YRMLRVLRKAARGAL
+316 SRMLKVLRKAARGAL
-331 ELGPAGMLGGAD
+331 EPE
-343 GSGTGAG
+343 GS
-350 GGSASGSGASGA
+350 
-362 DASGAGAG
+362 
-370 GADASGTGTG
+370 
-380 GANGTRSGRS
+380 
-390 AGNGTGS
+390 
-397 EMSGAEASGTGVGG
+397 
-411 ANGTRSGRSAGNGTG
+411 
-426 SEMSGAD
+426 
-433 ASGSEAGEAEA
+433 
-444 SGSGTSGADASGT
+444 
-457 GTSGAYGTR
+457 
-466 SGRSGANGAGAGNGS
+466 
-481 GVGTAAANGR
+481 
-491 GSGTAPASSGSASA
+491 
-505 TAPTQLSFGDD
+505 PTL
-516 GDGESP
+516 
-522 AAPAPVGPPTRL
+522 L

-543 ELEAAEL
+543 ELEGEELAAV
-550 ERIRRNA
+550 RRTV

-564 NLLRPRARK
+564 NLLRPRARR
-573 LLLDALWAQSGA
+573 LLLDALWAKSGA
-585 ATRHTDPE
+585 AGRHSDPE

-619 WPELTPRA
+619 WPELTPGA
-627 VLAAMADERRL
+627 VLAAMADEKRL

-652 RVARSLRRDG
+652 KVARSLRREG

-668 AMLDELQAILGTPAR
+668 ALLDELQAVLGTPAR
-683 PRKKRELDPL
+683 PRKRRELDPL

-700 ELMPVRE
+700 ELMPQRE
-707 ESQRERAE
+707 ETQRERAE

-770 EARDEAL
+770 AARDEAL

-810 GSKAPSA
+810 GSEAPSA
-817 VRSTGVEPRFT
+817 VRSTGVEPRFA
-828 VVQKSLG
+828 VVGDALAS
-835 ETVRAEAARLLDLV
+835 TVRAEAARLLDLV
-849 DGTVGVVVAMQR
+849 DGTVGVVVAMNR
-861 REEAARWLAG
+861 REEARRWLAG
-871 LGERVVALGSLE
+871 LGDRVVALGSLE

-913 ALTRATQQLTVVSAD
+913 ALTRATQQLTIVSCD
-928 RDQPDGSGVPDLLR
+928 RDEPDAAGVPDLLR

>member
-1 MRDREIS
+1 MAAQAQQDSAVDSAHASVRGNSAREDSVRDREID
-8 VEQEHLDRVYRR
+8 VEQAHLDRVYRR

-26 EAEFLMND
+26 EAEFLMHD
-34 AAKRGQVGTPGALAE
+34 AAQRGHVGTPGALAE

-95 EPAEGAVRDD
+95 EPAEGALGPDN
-105 GTADIAETL
+105 TADIAETL
-114 HIGRIGVLDS
+114 HIGRIGVLDDD
-124 EYAPLVIDWRAP
+124 YAPLVIDWRAP

-166 GVEDDLMRPELK
+166 GVEDDLMRPEVT
-178 AFLDGGELAVIG
+178 ARLDGEELAVVG

-197 LGQARS
+197 LGQARTHS
-203 HTMRDIV
+203 MRDIV

-216 QDLVIRAPAASVTY
+216 QDQVIRAPAASVTY

-252 QDRRRYSGGILIVSP
+252 QDRRRYAGGILIVSP

-307 PSTARAKGS
+307 PATARAKGS
-316 YRMLRVLRKAARGAL
+316 VRMLRVLRRAARGAL
-331 ELGPAGMLGGAD
+331 EPAD
-343 GSGTGAG
+343 S
-350 GGSASGSGASGA
+350 
-362 DASGAGAG
+362 
-370 GADASGTGTG
+370 
-380 GANGTRSGRS
+380 
-390 AGNGTGS
+390 
-397 EMSGAEASGTGVGG
+397 
-411 ANGTRSGRSAGNGTG
+411 
-426 SEMSGAD
+426 
-433 ASGSEAGEAEA
+433 
-444 SGSGTSGADASGT
+444 
-457 GTSGAYGTR
+457 
-466 SGRSGANGAGAGNGS
+466 
-481 GVGTAAANGR
+481 
-491 GSGTAPASSGSASA
+491 
-505 TAPTQLSFGDD
+505 PTL
-516 GDGESP
+516 
-522 AAPAPVGPPTRL
+522 L

-543 ELEAAEL
+543 ELEAEEL
-550 ERIRRNA
+550 AGIRHTV

-564 NLLRPRARK
+564 NLLRPRARR
-573 LLLDALWAQSGA
+573 LLLDALWAKSGA
-585 ATRHTDPE
+585 GTRHTDPE

-602 DEDVTSEDS
+602 DEDVSSEDS
-611 FIAFLDAW
+611 FTGFLDAW
-619 WPELTPRA
+619 WPELTPGA

-638 GRWARRILNPGEVR
+638 GRWARRVLNPGEVR
-652 RVARSLRRDG
+652 KVARSLRREG

-668 AMLDELQAILGTPAR
+668 ALLDELQAIVGTPAR
-683 PRKKRELDPL
+683 PRKRREQDPL

-700 ELMPVRE
+700 ELMPQRE
-707 ESQRERAE
+707 ETQWERAE

-770 EARDEAL
+770 AARDEAL

-810 GSKAPSA
+810 GSPSPSA
-817 VRSTGVEPRFT
+817 VRSTGVRPRFA
-828 VVQKSLG
+828 VVRDSLAR
-835 ETVRAEAARLLDLV
+835 TVRAEAARLLDLV
-849 DGTVGVVVAMQR
+849 DGTVGVVVAMNR
-861 REEAARWLAG
+861 REEARRWLEG
-871 LGERVVALGSLE
+871 LGDRVVALGSLE

-892 VVVSPAEIADESPA
+892 VVVSPAEVADESPA

-913 ALTRATQQLTVVSAD
+913 ALTRATQQLTVVSSE
-928 RDQPDGSGVPDLLR
+928 RDEPDGSGVPDLLR

>member
-1 MRDREIS
+1 MAAQEAVDTVRDREIG
-8 VEQEHLDRVYRR
+8 VEQEHLDQVYRR

-34 AAKRGQVGTPGALAE
+34 AAQRGQVGTPGALAE

-76 DLLLGKDGKKGP
+76 DLLYGKDGKKGP
-88 DGAYTAV
+88 DGAYTSV
-95 EPAEGAVRDD
+95 EPAEDAVRSDN
-105 GTADIAETL
+105 TADIGETL

-124 EYAPLVIDWRAP
+124 DYAPLVIDWRAP

-158 RSKGRRVL
+158 RSKGRQVL
-166 GVEDDLMRPELK
+166 GVEDDLMRPELR
-178 AFLDGGELAVIG
+178 ATLDGRELPVIG

-210 ASIQAE
+210 SSIQAE

-252 QDRRRYSGGILIVSP
+252 QDRRRYAGGILIVSP
-267 TPLLVAYTEGVLPS
+267 TPLLVSYTEGVLPS

-291 AIGSL
+291 AVGSL
-296 VDGAEATLYDS
+296 VDGAEATAYDE
-307 PSTARAKGS
+307 PAVARVKGS
-316 YRMLRVLRKAARGAL
+316 SRMVHVLRKAARGAL
-331 ELGPAGMLGGAD
+331 ETPAPKVQPELGEEEPV
-343 GSGTGAG
+343 
-350 GGSASGSGASGA
+350 
-362 DASGAGAG
+362 
-370 GADASGTGTG
+370 
-380 GANGTRSGRS
+380 S
-390 AGNGTGS
+390 AGT
-397 EMSGAEASGTGVGG
+397 
-411 ANGTRSGRSAGNGTG
+411 
-426 SEMSGAD
+426 
-433 ASGSEAGEAEA
+433 
-444 SGSGTSGADASGT
+444 
-457 GTSGAYGTR
+457 
-466 SGRSGANGAGAGNGS
+466 
-481 GVGTAAANGR
+481 
-491 GSGTAPASSGSASA
+491 
-505 TAPTQLSFGDD
+505 
-516 GDGESP
+516 
-522 AAPAPVGPPTRL
+522 PTRL

-543 ELEAAEL
+543 ELEADDL
-550 ERIRRNA
+550 RRIRHNV

-564 NLLRPRARK
+564 NLLRPRARR
-573 LLLDALWAQSGA
+573 LLLDALYSKSGA
-585 ATRHTDPE
+585 VGRHSDPE

-602 DEDVTSEDS
+602 DEDVSTEDA
-611 FIAFLDAW
+611 FLTFLDAW
-619 WPELTPRA
+619 WPELTPRQ
-627 VLAAMADERRL
+627 VLDAMSDERRL

-652 RVARSLRRDG
+652 RLARSLRRREL
-662 HSVHDI
+662 SVHDV
-668 AMLDELQAILGTPAR
+668 ALLDELNTLLGAPAR
-683 PRKKRELDPL
+683 PRKKREYDPL

-707 ESQRERAE
+707 ETQRERAE
-715 RLAQERTE
+715 RLAAERTE

-777 GTRPRR
+777 GSRPRR

-810 GSKAPSA
+810 GKESPRA
-817 VRSTGVEPRFT
+817 VRSTGVEPRFVT
-828 VVQKSLG
+828 VPAKADLA
-835 ETVRAEAARLLDLV
+835 ETVRSEAQRLLTDV
-849 DGTVGVVVAMQR
+849 DGTVGVVVAMNR
-861 REEAARWLAG
+861 RREAARWLAD
-871 LGERVVALGSLE
+871 LGDRVVALGSLE

-913 ALTRATQQLTVVSAD
+913 ALTRSTQALTVLSGD
-928 RDQPDGSGVPDLLR
+928 RDMPDGAGVPDLLR

>member
-1 MRDREIS
+1 MAAQAQQSAVGPHGSEQDSSQDSVRDREIS
-8 VEQEHLDRVYRR
+8 VEQEHLDRVYQR

-26 EAEFLMND
+26 EAEFLMTD

-58 IHLNRLNNE
+58 VHLNRLNNE

-95 EPAEGAVRDD
+95 EPAEGAVRADN
-105 GTADIAETL
+105 TADIAETL
-114 HIGRIGVLDS
+114 HIGRIGVLDQDYS
-124 EYAPLVIDWRAP
+124 PLVIDWRAP

-166 GVEDDLMRPELK
+166 GVEDDLMRPELT
-178 AFLDGGELAVIG
+178 AFLDGGTLPVIG

-197 LGQARS
+197 LGQARTHS
-203 HTMRDIV
+203 MRDIV

-252 QDRRRYSGGILIVSP
+252 QDRRRYAGGILIVSP

-296 VDGAEATLYDS
+296 VDGAEATLYDT
-307 PSTARAKGS
+307 PATARAKGS
-316 YRMLRVLRKAARGAL
+316 SRMLRVLRKAARGAL
-331 ELGPAGMLGGAD
+331 ELND
-343 GSGTGAG
+343 S
-350 GGSASGSGASGA
+350 
-362 DASGAGAG
+362 
-370 GADASGTGTG
+370 
-380 GANGTRSGRS
+380 
-390 AGNGTGS
+390 
-397 EMSGAEASGTGVGG
+397 
-411 ANGTRSGRSAGNGTG
+411 
-426 SEMSGAD
+426 
-433 ASGSEAGEAEA
+433 
-444 SGSGTSGADASGT
+444 
-457 GTSGAYGTR
+457 
-466 SGRSGANGAGAGNGS
+466 
-481 GVGTAAANGR
+481 
-491 GSGTAPASSGSASA
+491 
-505 TAPTQLSFGDD
+505 
-516 GDGESP
+516 
-522 AAPAPVGPPTRL
+522 PTRL

-543 ELEAAEL
+543 ELEAEEL
-550 ERIRRNA
+550 DRVRHNA
-557 LGGTAPV
+557 LSGTAPV

-573 LLLDALWAQSGA
+573 LLLDALWTRSGA
-585 ATRHTDPE
+585 AGRHSDPE

-602 DEDVTSEDS
+602 DEDIVTEDS
-611 FIAFLDAW
+611 FIEFLDAW
-619 WPELTPRA
+619 WPELTPRS
-627 VLAAMADERRL
+627 VLTAMADERRL
-638 GRWARRILNPGEVR
+638 GRWARRILNPGEIR

-662 HSVHDI
+662 HTVHDI
-668 AMLDELQAILGTPAR
+668 AMLDELQAILGAPVR

-700 ELMPVRE
+700 ELMPTRE

-715 RLAQERTE
+715 RLAQERVE

-777 GTRPRR
+777 GSRPRR

-797 AELAAKVLALAMP
+797 AELAARVLALAMP
-810 GSKAPSA
+810 GSKSPSA
-817 VRSTGVEPRFT
+817 VRSTGVEPRFVATNNGHGT
-828 VVQKSLG
+828 VGRDSL
-835 ETVRAEAARLLDLV
+835 EKTVRAAAERLLDQV
-849 DGTVGVVVAMQR
+849 DGTVGVVVAMDR
-861 REEAARWLAG
+861 RAEAARWLAG
-871 LGERVVALGSLE
+871 LGDRVVALGSLE

-913 ALTRATQQLTVVSAD
+913 ALTRATQQLTVVSAE
-928 RDQPDGSGVPDLLR
+928 RDEPDAAGVPDLLR
-942 D
+942 E

>member
-1 MRDREIS
+1 VAAQAQQETALDPARDSVRDREIG

-26 EAEFLMND
+26 EAEFLMHD
-34 AAKRGQVGTPGALAE
+34 AAQRGQVGTPGALAE

-58 IHLNRLNNE
+58 VHLNRLNNE

-76 DLLLGKDGKKGP
+76 DLLPGKDGKKGP

-95 EPAEGAVRDD
+95 EPAEGAIRADS
-105 GTADIAETL
+105 TADIAETL
-114 HIGRIGVLDS
+114 HIGRIGVLDQD
-124 EYAPLVIDWRAP
+124 YAPLVIDWRAP

-166 GVEDDLMRPELK
+166 GVEDDLMRPELT
-178 AFLDGGELAVIG
+178 AFLDGHELAVIG

-252 QDRRRYSGGILIVSP
+252 QDRRRYAGGILIVSP

-307 PSTARAKGS
+307 PAVARAKGS
-316 YRMLRVLRKAARGAL
+316 YRMLKVLRKAARGAL
-331 ELGPAGMLGGAD
+331 ELND
-343 GSGTGAG
+343 
-350 GGSASGSGASGA
+350 
-362 DASGAGAG
+362 
-370 GADASGTGTG
+370 
-380 GANGTRSGRS
+380 
-390 AGNGTGS
+390 
-397 EMSGAEASGTGVGG
+397 
-411 ANGTRSGRSAGNGTG
+411 
-426 SEMSGAD
+426 
-433 ASGSEAGEAEA
+433 
-444 SGSGTSGADASGT
+444 
-457 GTSGAYGTR
+457 
-466 SGRSGANGAGAGNGS
+466 
-481 GVGTAAANGR
+481 
-491 GSGTAPASSGSASA
+491 
-505 TAPTQLSFGDD
+505 
-516 GDGESP
+516 SP
-522 AAPAPVGPPTRL
+522 QRL

-543 ELEAAEL
+543 ELEAGEL
-550 ERIRRNA
+550 GHIRRIA

-573 LLLDALWAQSGA
+573 LLLDALWEKSGG

-602 DEDVTSEDS
+602 DEDVVSEDP
-611 FIAFLDAW
+611 FIEFLDAW
-619 WPELTPRA
+619 WPELTPQA
-627 VLAAMADERRL
+627 VLRAMADERRL

-652 RVARSLRRDG
+652 KVARSLKRDG

-668 AMLDELQAILGTPAR
+668 AMLDELQAVLGAPAR
-683 PRKKRELDPL
+683 PRRRRELDPL

-715 RLAQERTE
+715 RLAQERVE

-738 QWRMVGRRGRHAT
+738 QWRMIGRRGRHAT
-751 WTVVG
+751 WTIVG

-777 GTRPRR
+777 GSRPRR
-783 RFELTVNYRNPAEI
+783 RFRLTVNYRNPAEI

-810 GSKAPSA
+810 GSESPSA
-817 VRSTGVEPRFT
+817 VRSTGVEPRFS
-828 VVQKSLG
+828 VVRDSLPQ
-835 ETVRAEAARLLDLV
+835 TVREEAARLLDRV
-849 DGTVGVVVAMQR
+849 DGTVGVVVAMNR

-871 LGERVVALGSLE
+871 LGDRVVALGSLE

-913 ALTRATQQLTVVSAD
+913 ALTRATQQLTIVSAE
-928 RDQPDGSGVPDLLR
+928 RDEPDEAGVPDLLR

>member
-1 MRDREIS
+1 MAAQAQQESAVVPVHDTVRDREIR

-20 LEEKIH
+20 LEEKIS
-26 EAEFLMND
+26 EAEFLMRD
-34 AAKRGQVGTPGALAE
+34 AAQRGHVGTPGALAE

-58 IHLNRLNNE
+58 VHLNRLHHE
-67 FEDFLFGRI
+67 YEDFLFGRI

-95 EPAEGAVRDD
+95 EPAEGAVRPDN
-105 GTADIAETL
+105 TADIAETL
-114 HIGRIGVLDS
+114 HIGRIGVLD
-124 EYAPLVIDWRAP
+124 EDYAPLVIDWRAP

-158 RSKGRRVL
+158 RSKGRRVQS
-166 GVEDDLMRPELK
+166 VEDDLMRPELK
-178 AFLDGGELAVIG
+178 ATLDGREIAVIG

-197 LGQARS
+197 LGQART

-252 QDRRRYSGGILIVSP
+252 QDRRRYAGGILIVSP

-296 VDGAEATLYDS
+296 VDGAEATVYDS
-307 PSTARAKGS
+307 PAVARIKGS
-316 YRMLRVLRKAARGAL
+316 YRMLKVLRKAARGAL
-331 ELGPAGMLGGAD
+331 ELND
-343 GSGTGAG
+343 
-350 GGSASGSGASGA
+350 
-362 DASGAGAG
+362 
-370 GADASGTGTG
+370 
-380 GANGTRSGRS
+380 
-390 AGNGTGS
+390 
-397 EMSGAEASGTGVGG
+397 
-411 ANGTRSGRSAGNGTG
+411 
-426 SEMSGAD
+426 
-433 ASGSEAGEAEA
+433 
-444 SGSGTSGADASGT
+444 
-457 GTSGAYGTR
+457 
-466 SGRSGANGAGAGNGS
+466 
-481 GVGTAAANGR
+481 
-491 GSGTAPASSGSASA
+491 
-505 TAPTQLSFGDD
+505 
-516 GDGESP
+516 SP
-522 AAPAPVGPPTRL
+522 QRL

-543 ELEAAEL
+543 ELEAEEL
-550 ERIRRNA
+550 AAVRRTA

-573 LLLDALWAQSGA
+573 LLLDALWERSGA
-585 ATRHTDPE
+585 GNRHTDPE

-602 DEDVTSEDS
+602 DEDITSEDD
-611 FIAFLDAW
+611 FTAFLDAW
-619 WPELTPRA
+619 WPELTPAA
-627 VLAAMADERRL
+627 VLDAMADERRL
-638 GRWARRILNPGEVR
+638 GRWARRVLNPGEVR
-652 RVARSLRRDG
+652 KLARALQRDG
-662 HSVHDI
+662 RSVHDI
-668 AMLDELQAILGTPAR
+668 AMLDELQAILGAPAR
-683 PRKKRELDPL
+683 PRKKREIDPL

-707 ESQRERAE
+707 ETQRERAE
-715 RLAQERTE
+715 RLAQERVE

-751 WTVVG
+751 WTIVG

-770 EARDEAL
+770 QARDEAL

-810 GSKAPSA
+810 GSESPRA
-817 VRSTGVEPRFT
+817 VRSTGVEPRFA
-828 VVQKSLG
+828 VAGRSLG
-835 ETVRAEAARLLDLV
+835 DTVRAEAARLLERV
-849 DGTVGVVVAMQR
+849 DGTVGVVVAMRR
-861 REEAARWLAG
+861 REEARRWLDG
-871 LGERVVALGSLE
+871 LGDRVVALGSLE

-913 ALTRATQQLTVVSAD
+913 ALTRATQQLTVVSAE
-928 RDQPDGSGVPDLLR
+928 RDEPDADGVPDLLR

>member
-1 MRDREIS
+1 MAAQAQQDSAVDSVHDSVRDREIS
-8 VEQEHLDRVYRR
+8 VEQAHLDRVYRR

-26 EAEFLMND
+26 EAEFLMQD
-34 AAKRGQVGTPGALAE
+34 AARRGHVGTPGALAE

-76 DLLLGKDGKKGP
+76 DLLLGKDGKKGA

-95 EPAEGAVRDD
+95 EPAEGTVRPDD
-105 GTADIAETL
+105 TADIAETL
-114 HIGRIGVLDS
+114 HIGRIGVLD
-124 EYAPLVIDWRAP
+124 EDYAPLVIDWRAP

-166 GVEDDLMRPELK
+166 GVEDDLMRPEIT
-178 AFLDGGELAVIG
+178 AYLDGEALPVVG

-197 LGQARS
+197 LGQARTHS
-203 HTMRDIV
+203 MRDIV

-252 QDRRRYSGGILIVSP
+252 QDRRRYAGGILIVSP

-307 PSTARAKGS
+307 PAIARAKGS
-316 YRMLRVLRKAARGAL
+316 SRMLKVLRRAARGAL
-331 ELGPAGMLGGAD
+331 EPE
-343 GSGTGAG
+343 GS
-350 GGSASGSGASGA
+350 
-362 DASGAGAG
+362 
-370 GADASGTGTG
+370 
-380 GANGTRSGRS
+380 
-390 AGNGTGS
+390 
-397 EMSGAEASGTGVGG
+397 
-411 ANGTRSGRSAGNGTG
+411 
-426 SEMSGAD
+426 
-433 ASGSEAGEAEA
+433 
-444 SGSGTSGADASGT
+444 
-457 GTSGAYGTR
+457 
-466 SGRSGANGAGAGNGS
+466 
-481 GVGTAAANGR
+481 
-491 GSGTAPASSGSASA
+491 
-505 TAPTQLSFGDD
+505 PTL
-516 GDGESP
+516 
-522 AAPAPVGPPTRL
+522 L

-543 ELEAAEL
+543 ELEAEEL
-550 ERIRRNA
+550 AAVRRTV

-564 NLLRPRARK
+564 NLLRPRARR
-573 LLLDALWAQSGA
+573 LLLDALWAKSGA
-585 ATRHTDPE
+585 AGRHSDPE

-602 DEDVTSEDS
+602 DEDVSSEDS
-611 FIAFLDAW
+611 FIAFMDAW
-619 WPELTPRA
+619 WPELTPGA
-627 VLAAMADERRL
+627 VLAAMADEKRL
-638 GRWARRILNPGEVR
+638 GRWARRVLNPGEVR
-652 RVARSLRRDG
+652 KVARSLRRDG

-668 AMLDELQAILGTPAR
+668 ALLDELQAVLGTPAR
-683 PRKKRELDPL
+683 PRKRRELDPL

-700 ELMPVRE
+700 ELMPQRE
-707 ESQRERAE
+707 ETQWERAE

-770 EARDEAL
+770 AARDEAL

-810 GSKAPSA
+810 GSEAPTA
-817 VRSTGVEPRFT
+817 VRSTGVEPRFA
-828 VVQKSLG
+828 VVGDALAS
-835 ETVRAEAARLLDLV
+835 TVRAEAGRLLDLV
-849 DGTVGVVVAMQR
+849 DGTVGVVVAMNR
-861 REEAARWLAG
+861 REEARRWLAG
-871 LGERVVALGSLE
+871 LGDRVVALGSLE

-913 ALTRATQQLTVVSAD
+913 ALTRATQQLTIVSAD
-928 RDQPDGSGVPDLLR
+928 RDEPDAAGVPDLLR

>member
-1 MRDREIS
+1 MAAQVQQETLDSAHDSVREKEIG

-58 IHLNRLNNE
+58 VHLNRLNNE

-88 DGAYTAV
+88 DGAYTAI
-95 EPAEGAVRDD
+95 EPAEGTVRPDN
-105 GTADIAETL
+105 TADIAETL

-158 RSKGRRVL
+158 RSKGRKVL

-178 AFLDGGELAVIG
+178 ARLDGRELPVIG

-252 QDRRRYSGGILIVSP
+252 QDRRRYAGGILIVSP

-296 VDGAEATLYDS
+296 AEDTGGAEATLYDS
-307 PSTARAKGS
+307 PSVARAKGS
-316 YRMLRVLRKAARGAL
+316 YRMLKVLRKAARGAL
-331 ELGPAGMLGGAD
+331 E
-343 GSGTGAG
+343 SN
-350 GGSASGSGASGA
+350 
-362 DASGAGAG
+362 DAP
-370 GADASGTGTG
+370 
-380 GANGTRSGRS
+380 N
-390 AGNGTGS
+390 
-397 EMSGAEASGTGVGG
+397 
-411 ANGTRSGRSAGNGTG
+411 
-426 SEMSGAD
+426 
-433 ASGSEAGEAEA
+433 
-444 SGSGTSGADASGT
+444 
-457 GTSGAYGTR
+457 
-466 SGRSGANGAGAGNGS
+466 
-481 GVGTAAANGR
+481 
-491 GSGTAPASSGSASA
+491 
-505 TAPTQLSFGDD
+505 
-516 GDGESP
+516 
-522 AAPAPVGPPTRL
+522 RL

-550 ERIRRNA
+550 NRIRQSA

-573 LLLDALWAQSGA
+573 LLLDALWSQSGA
-585 ATRHTDPE
+585 AGRHSDPE

-602 DEDVTSEDS
+602 DEDITSEDD
-611 FIAFLDAW
+611 FITFLDAW
-619 WPELTPRA
+619 WPELTPRG

-652 RVARSLRRDG
+652 RVARALKRDG
-662 HSVHDI
+662 LSVHDV
-668 AMLDELQAILGTPAR
+668 AMLDELQAILGLPAR
-683 PRKKRELDPL
+683 PRKKRDLDPL

-707 ESQRERAE
+707 ETQRERAE

-783 RFELTVNYRNPAEI
+783 RFTLTVNYRNPAEI

-810 GSKAPSA
+810 GSESPSA
-817 VRSTGVEPRFT
+817 VRSTGVEPRFVT
-828 VVQKSLG
+828 AARDTLAR
-835 ETVRAEAARLLDLV
+835 TVRAEAARLLDLV
-849 DGTVGVVVAMQR
+849 DGTIGVVVAMNR
-861 REEAARWLAG
+861 REEATRWLAG
-871 LGERVVALGSLE
+871 LGDRVVALGSLE

-913 ALTRATQQLTVVSAD
+913 ALTRATQQLTVVSSD
-928 RDQPDGSGVPDLLR
+928 RDAPDTAGVPDLLR

>member
-1 MRDREIS
+1 MAAQAQQETALDSLRDREIG

-34 AAKRGQVGTPGALAE
+34 AAQRGQVGTPGALAE

-58 IHLNRLNNE
+58 IHLSRLNNE

-76 DLLLGKDGKKGP
+76 DLLRGKDGKKGP

-95 EPAEGAVRDD
+95 EPAEGAIREDN
-105 GTADIAETL
+105 TADIAETL
-114 HIGRIGVLDS
+114 HIGRIGVLDQD
-124 EYAPLVIDWRAP
+124 YAPLVIDWRAP

-166 GVEDDLMRPELK
+166 GVEDDLMRPELT
-178 AFLDGGELAVIG
+178 AYLDGRELPVIG

-252 QDRRRYSGGILIVSP
+252 QDRRRYAGGILIVSP

-307 PSTARAKGS
+307 PSVARAKGS
-316 YRMLRVLRKAARGAL
+316 SRMLKVLRKAARGAL
-331 ELGPAGMLGGAD
+331 ELND
-343 GSGTGAG
+343 
-350 GGSASGSGASGA
+350 
-362 DASGAGAG
+362 
-370 GADASGTGTG
+370 
-380 GANGTRSGRS
+380 
-390 AGNGTGS
+390 
-397 EMSGAEASGTGVGG
+397 
-411 ANGTRSGRSAGNGTG
+411 
-426 SEMSGAD
+426 
-433 ASGSEAGEAEA
+433 
-444 SGSGTSGADASGT
+444 
-457 GTSGAYGTR
+457 
-466 SGRSGANGAGAGNGS
+466 
-481 GVGTAAANGR
+481 
-491 GSGTAPASSGSASA
+491 
-505 TAPTQLSFGDD
+505 
-516 GDGESP
+516 SP
-522 AAPAPVGPPTRL
+522 ARL

-543 ELEAAEL
+543 ELEAEQLAD
-550 ERIRRNA
+550 IRRAA

-573 LLLDALWAQSGA
+573 LLLDALWEQSGA
-585 ATRHTDPE
+585 AGRHTDPE

-602 DEDVTSEDS
+602 DEDITSEDS
-611 FIAFLDAW
+611 FLTFLDAW
-619 WPELTPRA
+619 WPELTPAA
-627 VLAAMADERRL
+627 VLDAMADERRL
-638 GRWARRILNPGEVR
+638 GRWARRILNPGEIR
-652 RVARSLRRDG
+652 KVARSLRRDG

-668 AMLDELQAILGTPAR
+668 AMLDELQAILGAPAR
-683 PRKKRELDPL
+683 PRKRRELDPL

-797 AELAAKVLALAMP
+797 AELASKVLALAMP
-810 GSKAPSA
+810 GSASPKA

-828 VVQKSLG
+828 VVDDTLA
-835 ETVRAEAARLLDLV
+835 ETVRAEAARLLERV

-861 REEAARWLAG
+861 REEARRWLAG
-871 LGERVVALGSLE
+871 LGDRVVALGSLE

-913 ALTRATQQLTVVSAD
+913 ALTRATQQLTVVSAE
-928 RDQPDGSGVPDLLR
+928 RDEPDATGVPDLLR

>member
-1 MRDREIS
+1 MAAQEAVDTVRDREIG
-8 VEQEHLDRVYRR
+8 VEQEHLDHVYRR

-34 AAKRGQVGTPGALAE
+34 AAQRGQVGTPGALAE

-76 DLLLGKDGKKGP
+76 DLLHGKDGKKGP
-88 DGAYTAV
+88 DGAFTSV
-95 EPAEGAVRDD
+95 EPAEDAVRPDR
-105 GTADIAETL
+105 TAEIGETL

-124 EYAPLVIDWRAP
+124 DYAPLVIDWRAP

-158 RSKGRRVL
+158 RSKGRQVL
-166 GVEDDLMRPELK
+166 GVEDDLMRPELR
-178 AFLDGGELAVIG
+178 ATLDGRELPVIG

-210 ASIQAE
+210 SSIQAE

-252 QDRRRYSGGILIVSP
+252 QDRRRYAGGILIVSP
-267 TPLLVAYTEGVLPS
+267 TPLLVSYTEGVLPS

-291 AIGSL
+291 AVGSL
-296 VDGAEATLYDS
+296 VDGAEATAYDE
-307 PSTARAKGS
+307 PAVARIKGS
-316 YRMLRVLRKAARGAL
+316 SRMLHVLRKAARGAL
-331 ELGPAGMLGGAD
+331 E
-343 GSGTGAG
+343 T
-350 GGSASGSGASGA
+350 
-362 DASGAGAG
+362 
-370 GADASGTGTG
+370 
-380 GANGTRSGRS
+380 
-390 AGNGTGS
+390 
-397 EMSGAEASGTGVGG
+397 
-411 ANGTRSGRSAGNGTG
+411 
-426 SEMSGAD
+426 
-433 ASGSEAGEAEA
+433 
-444 SGSGTSGADASGT
+444 
-457 GTSGAYGTR
+457 
-466 SGRSGANGAGAGNGS
+466 
-481 GVGTAAANGR
+481 
-491 GSGTAPASSGSASA
+491 
-505 TAPTQLSFGDD
+505 
-516 GDGESP
+516 
-522 AAPAPVGPPTRL
+522 PAPGGRRGQLALGEEERAGTPDRL

-543 ELEAAEL
+543 ELEADEL
-550 ERIRRNA
+550 RRIRHNV

-564 NLLRPRARK
+564 NLLRPRARR
-573 LLLDALWAQSGA
+573 LLLDALYAKSGA
-585 ATRHTDPE
+585 VGRHSDPE

-602 DEDVTSEDS
+602 DEDVSTEDS
-611 FIAFLDAW
+611 FLSFLDAW
-619 WPELTPRA
+619 WPELTPRG
-627 VLAAMADERRL
+627 VLDAMADERRL
-638 GRWARRILNPGEVR
+638 GRWARRILNQGEVR
-652 RVARSLRRDG
+652 RLARSLRRKEL
-662 HSVHDI
+662 SVHDV
-668 AMLDELQAILGTPAR
+668 ALLDELGTLLGAPAR
-683 PRKKRELDPL
+683 PKKRREYDPL

-707 ESQRERAE
+707 ETQRERAE
-715 RLAQERTE
+715 RLAAERTE

-777 GTRPRR
+777 GSRPRR

-810 GSKAPSA
+810 GKESPRA
-817 VRSTGVEPRFT
+817 VRSTGVEPRFVAVPEQAADT
-828 VVQKSLG
+828 GLA
-835 ETVRAEAARLLDLV
+835 ETVRSEARLLLDRV
-849 DGTVGVVVAMQR
+849 EGTVGVVVAMNR
-861 REEAARWLAG
+861 RAEAARWLAD
-871 LGERVVALGSLE
+871 LGDRVVALGSLE

-913 ALTRATQQLTVVSAD
+913 ALTRATQQLTVVAGAGD
-928 RDQPDGSGVPDLLR
+928 MPDGAGVPDLLR

>member
-1 MRDREIS
+1 MAAQAQQDSAVDSAHDPVRQDSAREDSVREREIG
-8 VEQEHLDRVYRR
+8 VEQAHLDRVYRR

-26 EAEFLMND
+26 EAEFLMHD
-34 AAKRGQVGTPGALAE
+34 AAQRGHVGTPGALAE

-95 EPAEGAVRDD
+95 EPAEGALEPD

-114 HIGRIGVLDS
+114 HIGRIGVLD
-124 EYAPLVIDWRAP
+124 EDYAPLVIDWRAP

-166 GVEDDLMRPELK
+166 GVEDDLMRPEIT
-178 AFLDGGELAVIG
+178 ARLDGEELAVVG

-197 LGQARS
+197 LGQARTHS
-203 HTMRDIV
+203 MRDIV

-216 QDLVIRAPAASVTY
+216 QDQVIRAPAASVTY

-252 QDRRRYSGGILIVSP
+252 QDRRRYAGGILIVSP

-307 PSTARAKGS
+307 PATARAKGS
-316 YRMLRVLRKAARGAL
+316 SRMLRVLRKAARGAL
-331 ELGPAGMLGGAD
+331 EPAD
-343 GSGTGAG
+343 S
-350 GGSASGSGASGA
+350 
-362 DASGAGAG
+362 
-370 GADASGTGTG
+370 
-380 GANGTRSGRS
+380 
-390 AGNGTGS
+390 
-397 EMSGAEASGTGVGG
+397 
-411 ANGTRSGRSAGNGTG
+411 
-426 SEMSGAD
+426 
-433 ASGSEAGEAEA
+433 
-444 SGSGTSGADASGT
+444 
-457 GTSGAYGTR
+457 
-466 SGRSGANGAGAGNGS
+466 
-481 GVGTAAANGR
+481 
-491 GSGTAPASSGSASA
+491 
-505 TAPTQLSFGDD
+505 PTL
-516 GDGESP
+516 
-522 AAPAPVGPPTRL
+522 L

-543 ELEAAEL
+543 ELEAGEL
-550 ERIRRNA
+550 AGIRRTV

-564 NLLRPRARK
+564 NLLRPRARR
-573 LLLDALWAQSGA
+573 LLLDALWQKSGA
-585 ATRHTDPE
+585 GARHTDPE

-602 DEDVTSEDS
+602 DEDVSSEDS

-619 WPELTPRA
+619 WPELTPGA

-638 GRWARRILNPGEVR
+638 GRWARRVLNAGEVR
-652 RVARSLRRDG
+652 KVARSLRREG
-662 HSVHDI
+662 YSVHDI
-668 AMLDELQAILGTPAR
+668 ALLDELQAIVGTPAR
-683 PRKKRELDPL
+683 PRKRREQDPL

-700 ELMPVRE
+700 ELMPQRE
-707 ESQRERAE
+707 ETQWERAE

-770 EARDEAL
+770 AARDEAL

-810 GSKAPSA
+810 GSQSPSA
-817 VRSTGVEPRFT
+817 VRSTGVEPRFA
-828 VVQKSLG
+828 VAEDSLA
-835 ETVRAEAARLLDLV
+835 ETVRAEAARLLGLV
-849 DGTVGVVVAMQR
+849 DGTVGVVVAMNR
-861 REEAARWLAG
+861 REEARRWLDG
-871 LGERVVALGSLE
+871 LGDRVVALGSLE

-913 ALTRATQQLTVVSAD
+913 ALTRATQQLTVVSCE
-928 RDQPDGSGVPDLLR
+928 RDEPDAAGVPDLLR